1 MRVNADFSKPVV
13 ITPVQQRWVHSA
25 QMGVERVMLDR
36 IGAEKARATSL
47 VRYAPGSFFPPHEH
61 PGGEEILV
69 LSGVFS
75 EGNQHHA
82 AGSYLR
88 NPPGS
93 SHQPYTDEGAV
104 IFVKLMQM
112 HADDSTQ
119 VCIDTTRAELWQ
131 SQGDFRNCI
140 LFENAYERVELI
152 DLPPMTG
159 LITAAGLGHELLLLE
174 GQLLI
179 DGNLLPSGSWVR
191 FPPTIPLNAI
201 ADGCGA
207 TLYLK
212 VGKSE
217 DHGGA
222 AKK

>member
-1 MRVNADFSKPVV
+1 MRVNADFSRPVV
-13 ITPVQQRWVHSA
+13 ITPVQQMWVNSP

-47 VRYAPGSFFPPHEH
+47 VRYAPGSFFPTHEH

-75 EGNQHHA
+75 EANRHHA

-112 HADDSTQ
+112 HAEDFTQ
-119 VCIDTTRAELWQ
+119 VCVDTTKAELWQ

-140 LFENAYERVELI
+140 LFENAYERAELI
-152 DLPPMTG
+152 DLPPM
-159 LITAAGLGHELLLLE
+159 AGLNTAVGFGHELLLLK

-179 DGNLLPSGSWVR
+179 DGNVLPSGSWAR

-201 ADGCGA
+201 AGSCGA

-212 VGKSE
+212 IGKP
-217 DHGGA
+217 DDNGGA
-222 AKK
+222 GKK